1 LGVLLSAG
9 QATSQ
14 APALGKN
21 FDEVVKLAAKE
32 GKVRVGSGCPSQML
46 TEEFDGLP
54 AGLPGMTIELCNELQ
69 KPAPARADA
78 LLQLK
83 YFRYSSMYFGKSFR

>member
-1 LGVLLSAG
+1 MCKHLSFKTLASIVLGVLLSAG

-32 GKVRVGSGCPSQML
+32 GKVRVGSGCPSQMF
-46 TEEFDGLP
+46 TEESDGFPP
-54 AGLPGMTIELCNELQ
+54 ACPE
-69 KPAPARADA
+69 
-78 LLQLK
+78 
-83 YFRYSSMYFGKSFR
+83 